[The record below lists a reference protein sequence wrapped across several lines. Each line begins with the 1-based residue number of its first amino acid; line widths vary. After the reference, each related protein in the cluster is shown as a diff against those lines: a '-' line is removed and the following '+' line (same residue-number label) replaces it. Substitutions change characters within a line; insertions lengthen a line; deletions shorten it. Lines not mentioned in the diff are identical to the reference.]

1 MKQGIHFR
9 SILIACLIISIGQLS
24 MGLVMPSLPWIA
36 KDFSI
41 SLDQAQLLVSI
52 YLLGFGPSQFI
63 YGPIS
68 DALGRKKVLLTG
80 LLIAMSGLVMI
91 IFASDTFVGMVMG
104 RFLQGLGTGCCA
116 VLARAS
122 TRDRFS
128 GSELPVA
135 LSYIAMAASITPL
148 IAPVIGGFINFHF
161 GWSMVFIS
169 LLGYVSIAWVIF
181 AFRFTET
188 IPKRSSIPSAKSM
201 LRQYRDLLSTRYFM
215 SFASISWLNFSLMIT
230 TVSVMPFIM
239 QDQIGMTSD
248 EYAMWALIPALG
260 MLVGTT
266 ICNRVRPVI
275 GNKKMLLCTPFLHI
289 SAALWLFFCSVEPLP
304 LMLGQL
310 LMILGNGIAL
320 PCAQALVMQPYKKR
334 AGAAAAMSG
343 GGQMIVSSL
352 VSLTL
357 VQLGLSQAWHLSIV
371 IALFSA
377 LTLTSILRGFS
388 APLPQEHTGD
398 GVTQSA

>member
-1 MKQGIHFR
+1 MSHPINFR
-9 SILIACLIISIGQLS
+9 TILLACLIISVGQLS

-52 YLLGFGPSQFI
+52 YLLGFGPSQFV
-63 YGPIS
+63 YGPVS

-80 LLIAMSGLVMI
+80 LLIAMSGLLMI
-91 IFASDTFVGMVMG
+91 IFLSDTFTGMVMG

-128 GSELPVA
+128 GDELPVA
-135 LSYIAMAASITPL
+135 MSYIAMAASITPL

-169 LLGYVSIAWVIF
+169 LLGYVSLAWVII
-181 AFRFTET
+181 AFKFTET
-188 IPKRSSIPSAKSM
+188 IAKRSVIPSPRNM
-201 LRQYRDLLSTRYFM
+201 LFQYRYLVTSRYFM

-248 EYAMWALIPALG
+248 QYAMWALIPALG
-260 MLVGTT
+260 MLGGTT
-266 ICNRVRPVI
+266 ICNRVRPII
-275 GNKKMLLCTPFLHI
+275 GNKRMLLCSPFLHL
-289 SAALWLFFCSVEPLP
+289 SAAIWLFFCPVEPLY

-320 PCAQALVMQPYKKR
+320 PCAQAMVMQPYKKQ

-371 IALFSA
+371 IVVFAA
-377 LTLTSILRGFS
+377 ITLTNIQRGFGAEQPS
-388 APLPQEHTGD
+388 EQ
-398 GVTQSA
+398 

>member
-1 MKQGIHFR
+1 MSRPINFR
-9 SILIACLIISIGQLS
+9 TILLACLIISVGQLS

-63 YGPIS
+63 YGPVS

-80 LLIAMSGLVMI
+80 LLIAMSGLLMI
-91 IFASDTFVGMVMG
+91 IFLSDTFTGMVMG

-128 GSELPVA
+128 GDELPVA
-135 LSYIAMAASITPL
+135 MSYIAMAASITPL

-169 LLGYVSIAWVIF
+169 LLGYVSLAWVII
-181 AFRFTET
+181 AFKFTET
-188 IPKRSSIPSAKSM
+188 IAKRSVIPSPRNM
-201 LRQYRDLLSTRYFM
+201 LFQYRDLVTSRYFM
-215 SFASISWLNFSLMIT
+215 SFASIGWLNFSLMIT

-239 QDQIGMTSD
+239 QNQIGMTSD
-248 EYAMWALIPALG
+248 QYAMWALIPAFG
-260 MLVGTT
+260 MICGTS
-266 ICNRVRPVI
+266 ICNRVRPII
-275 GNKKMLLCTPFLHI
+275 GTKKMLLVTPILHVS
-289 SAALWLFFCSVEPLP
+289 SAVWLFFCPVEPLY

-310 LMILGNGIAL
+310 LMILGNAIAL
-320 PCAQALVMQPYKKR
+320 PCAQAMVMQPYKKQ

-371 IALFSA
+371 IVVFAA
-377 LTLTSILRGFS
+377 ITLTNIQRGFGAEQPS
-388 APLPQEHTGD
+388 EQ
-398 GVTQSA
+398 

>member
-1 MKQGIHFR
+1 MVIHHE
-9 SILIACLIISIGQLS
+9 SPNQLS
-24 MGLVMPSLPWIA
+24 HYLTRLSYYQCWPIEHGACYALFAMDRKRLFYLPRSSPTA
-36 KDFSI
+36 RE
-41 SLDQAQLLVSI
+41 
-52 YLLGFGPSQFI
+52 YLLTRLWSLSVHLRSGIGCFGS
-63 YGPIS
+63 
-68 DALGRKKVLLTG
+68 KKVLLTG
-80 LLIAMSGLVMI
+80 LLIAMSGLLMI
-91 IFASDTFVGMVMG
+91 IYLSDTFTGMVMG

-128 GSELPVA
+128 GDELPVA
-135 LSYIAMAASITPL
+135 MSYIAMAASITPL

-169 LLGYVSIAWVIF
+169 LLGYVSLAWVII
-181 AFRFTET
+181 AFKFTET
-188 IPKRSSIPSAKSM
+188 IAKRSVIPSPRNM
-201 LRQYRDLLSTRYFM
+201 LFQYRDLVTSRYFM

-248 EYAMWALIPALG
+248 QYAMWALIPALG
-260 MLVGTT
+260 MLGGTT
-266 ICNRVRPVI
+266 VCNRVRPII
-275 GNKKMLLCTPFLHI
+275 GNKRMLLCSPFLHL
-289 SAALWLFFCSVEPLP
+289 SAAIWLFFCPVEPLY

-320 PCAQALVMQPYKKR
+320 PCAQAMVMQPYKKQ

-371 IALFSA
+371 IVVFAA
-377 LTLTSILRGFS
+377 ITLTNIQRGFGAEQPS
-388 APLPQEHTGD
+388 EQ
-398 GVTQSA
+398 

>member
-1 MKQGIHFR
+1 MSRPINFR
-9 SILIACLIISIGQLS
+9 TILLACLIISVGQLS

-63 YGPIS
+63 YGPVS

-80 LLIAMSGLVMI
+80 LLIAMSGLLMI
-91 IFASDTFVGMVMG
+91 IFLSDTFTGMVMG

-128 GSELPVA
+128 GDELPVA
-135 LSYIAMAASITPL
+135 MSYIAVAASITPL

-169 LLGYVSIAWVIF
+169 LLGYVSLAWVII
-181 AFRFTET
+181 AFKFTET
-188 IPKRSSIPSAKSM
+188 IAKRSVIPSPRNM
-201 LRQYRDLLSTRYFM
+201 LFQYRDLVTSRYFM

-248 EYAMWALIPALG
+248 QYAMWALIPALG
-260 MLVGTT
+260 MLGGTT
-266 ICNRVRPVI
+266 ICNRVRPII
-275 GNKKMLLCTPFLHI
+275 GNKRMLLCSPFLHL
-289 SAALWLFFCSVEPLP
+289 SAAIWLFFCPVEPLY

-320 PCAQALVMQPYKKR
+320 PCAQAMVMQPYKKQ

-371 IALFSA
+371 IVVFAA
-377 LTLTSILRGFS
+377 ITLTNIQRGFGADQPS
-388 APLPQEHTGD
+388 EQ
-398 GVTQSA
+398 

>member
-1 MKQGIHFR
+1 MSSPINFR
-9 SILIACLIISIGQLS
+9 TILLACLIISVGQLS

-63 YGPIS
+63 YGPVS

-80 LLIAMSGLVMI
+80 LLIAMSGLLMI
-91 IFASDTFVGMVMG
+91 IFLSDTFTGMVMG

-128 GSELPVA
+128 GDELPVA
-135 LSYIAMAASITPL
+135 MSYIAMAASITPL

-169 LLGYVSIAWVIF
+169 LLGYVSLAWVII
-181 AFRFTET
+181 AFKFTET
-188 IPKRSSIPSAKSM
+188 IAKRSVIPSPRNM
-201 LRQYRDLLSTRYFM
+201 LFQYRDLVTSRYFM

-248 EYAMWALIPALG
+248 QYAMWALIPALG
-260 MLVGTT
+260 MLGGTT
-266 ICNRVRPVI
+266 ICNRVRPII
-275 GNKKMLLCTPFLHI
+275 GNKRMLLCSPFLHL
-289 SAALWLFFCSVEPLP
+289 SAAIWLFFCPVEPLY

-320 PCAQALVMQPYKKR
+320 PCAQAMVMQPYKKQ

-371 IALFSA
+371 IVVFAA
-377 LTLTSILRGFS
+377 ITLTNIQRGFGADQPS
-388 APLPQEHTGD
+388 EQ
-398 GVTQSA
+398 

>member
-1 MKQGIHFR
+1 MSRPINFR
-9 SILIACLIISIGQLS
+9 TILLACLIISVGQLS

-63 YGPIS
+63 YGPVS

-80 LLIAMSGLVMI
+80 LFIAMSGLLMI
-91 IFASDTFVGMVMG
+91 IFLSDTFTGMVMG

-128 GSELPVA
+128 GDELPVA
-135 LSYIAMAASITPL
+135 MSYIAMAASITPL

-169 LLGYVSIAWVIF
+169 LLGYVSLAWVII
-181 AFRFTET
+181 AFKFTET
-188 IPKRSSIPSAKSM
+188 IAKRSVIPSPRNM
-201 LRQYRDLLSTRYFM
+201 LFQYRDLVTSRYFM

-248 EYAMWALIPALG
+248 QYAMWALIPALG
-260 MLVGTT
+260 MLGGTT
-266 ICNRVRPVI
+266 ICNRVRPII
-275 GNKKMLLCTPFLHI
+275 GNKRMLLCSPFLHL
-289 SAALWLFFCSVEPLP
+289 SAAIWLFFCPVEPLY

-320 PCAQALVMQPYKKR
+320 PCAQAMVMQPYKKQ

-371 IALFSA
+371 IVVFAA
-377 LTLTSILRGFS
+377 ITLTNIQRGFGADQPS
-388 APLPQEHTGD
+388 EQ
-398 GVTQSA
+398 

>member
-1 MKQGIHFR
+1 MSRPINFR
-9 SILIACLIISIGQLS
+9 TILLACLIISVGQLS

-63 YGPIS
+63 YGPVS

-80 LLIAMSGLVMI
+80 LLIAMSGLLMI
-91 IFASDTFVGMVMG
+91 IFLSDTFTGMVMG

-128 GSELPVA
+128 GDELPVA
-135 LSYIAMAASITPL
+135 MSYIAMAASITPL

-169 LLGYVSIAWVIF
+169 LLGYVSLAWVVI
-181 AFRFTET
+181 AFKFTET
-188 IPKRSSIPSAKSM
+188 IAKRSVIPSPRNM
-201 LRQYRDLLSTRYFM
+201 LFQYRDLVTSRYFM

-248 EYAMWALIPALG
+248 QYAMWALIPALG
-260 MLVGTT
+260 MLGGTT
-266 ICNRVRPVI
+266 ICNRVRPII
-275 GNKKMLLCTPFLHI
+275 GNKRMLLCSPFLHL
-289 SAALWLFFCSVEPLP
+289 SAAIWLFFCPVEPLY

-320 PCAQALVMQPYKKR
+320 PCAQAMVMQPYKKQ

-352 VSLTL
+352 ISLTL

-371 IALFSA
+371 IVVFAA
-377 LTLTSILRGFS
+377 ITLTNIQRGFGADQPS
-388 APLPQEHTGD
+388 EQ
-398 GVTQSA
+398 